1 MDEAHLAAAVRYVA
15 LNPVRARLV
24 AAAADWRW
32 SSVQAHLSG
41 RDDGVTAL
49 APVRERF
56 PDFAEFIAT
65 EADAGALAR
74 LRRRSA

>member
-41 RDDGVTAL
+41 R
-49 APVRERF
+49 
-56 PDFAEFIAT
+56 
-65 EADAGALAR
+65 
-74 LRRRSA
+74 SA